1 MQEEFKSPDFME
13 GSSAEEIHRRMM
25 NSLPDDI
32 DSMPGGFPYD
42 FTKPAALEKAELLQ
56 FHLTRAIMLAFPQYA
71 WDEWLDKH
79 GQQVHV
85 GRHQPECASGKVRV
99 SGIAGTEI
107 PAGTVFCTQAT
118 GTRTAVE
125 FRADS
130 GGVIGEEGL
139 AEIGVTAAEPGT
151 ASNVKANAVSLM
163 AKPIEGITGVTNPE
177 QMLGGSEREGDGSY
191 YARIAAEYENSR
203 TYLGNDGDYVRWAK
217 EAGAGGCI
225 VVPAFHGPGTVKLVL
240 VDMEG
245 KPANGKLVQDVYQYI
260 VSPDDRAKRLLPTA
274 CAELCCVP
282 ASTVR
287 VSYECRGILCD
298 GTTDVG
304 QVRKEFAEAAQK
316 AYAEAKK
323 DGILR
328 YNDMR
333 PIISSISGVLD
344 FSTFL
349 MNGGMENIAVREDE
363 YPETGDLDFS

>member
-118 GTRTAVE
+118 GTRPAVE
-125 FRADS
+125 FCADS

-163 AKPIEGITGVTNPE
+163 AKPI
-177 QMLGGSEREGDGSY
+177 
-191 YARIAAEYENSR
+191 
-203 TYLGNDGDYVRWAK
+203 
-217 EAGAGGCI
+217 
-225 VVPAFHGPGTVKLVL
+225 
-240 VDMEG
+240 
-245 KPANGKLVQDVYQYI
+245 
-260 VSPDDRAKRLLPTA
+260 
-274 CAELCCVP
+274 
-282 ASTVR
+282 
-287 VSYECRGILCD
+287 
-298 GTTDVG
+298 
-304 QVRKEFAEAAQK
+304 
-316 AYAEAKK
+316 
-323 DGILR
+323 
-328 YNDMR
+328 
-333 PIISSISGVLD
+333 
-344 FSTFL
+344 
-349 MNGGMENIAVREDE
+349 
-363 YPETGDLDFS
+363 